1 MEIVLALAAALLFAL
16 GTVLQQKA
24 GLDEP
29 VEGEASGLLLR
40 MARRPV
46 WLAGIAADSLGFVAQ
61 AIALT
66 IGRLAVVQ
74 PLLVSSVVFAL
85 PLGVRLTGQTV
96 RRIDVAAAVVV
107 TVSLGVFLVV
117 ADPSGGRDD
126 APVGEW
132 LIAGGACLA
141 VSSVLALA
149 ARGTR
154 PARKAALLG
163 ISCGILFG
171 LSAALTKAVGDQV
184 ADAPLEVFADWHL
197 YALIAVGYV
206 SLTISQLSLQTGV
219 LAPAIAT
226 SMAFDPITSVL
237 LGVTIMQ
244 ESLHTSTAGSVAA
257 CAALAAALG
266 GLAVLARRE
275 EGSAQTKPAGGTQVT
290 LAQAATAAPPP
301 RSAPSAPASADPRS

>member
-1 MEIVLALAAALLFAL
+1 MEIALALAAALLFAL

-46 WLAGIAADSLGFVAQ
+46 WLAGIAADALGYVAQ

-85 PLGVRLTGQTV
+85 PLGVKLTGQKV

-126 APVGEW
+126 APFGEW
-132 LIAGGACLA
+132 LIAGGACVA
-141 VSSVLALA
+141 ASAVLALA

-163 ISCGILFG
+163 TSCGILFG

-184 ADAPLEVFADWHL
+184 ADAPLEVFLDWQL

-206 SLTISQLSLQTGV
+206 SMTISQLSLQTGV

-226 SMAFDPITSVL
+226 AMAFDPIASVL

-244 ESLHTSTAGSVAA
+244 ESLHTTTAGSIAA

-266 GLAVLARRE
+266 GLVVLARRE
-275 EGSAQTKPAGGTQVT
+275 DGSAQTKPAGGTQVT
-290 LAQAATAAPPP
+290 RAKAARPP

>member
-85 PLGVRLTGQTV
+85 PLGVRLTGQKV

-126 APVGEW
+126 A
-132 LIAGGACLA
+132 
-141 VSSVLALA
+141 
-149 ARGTR
+149 
-154 PARKAALLG
+154 
-163 ISCGILFG
+163 
-171 LSAALTKAVGDQV
+171 
-184 ADAPLEVFADWHL
+184 
-197 YALIAVGYV
+197 
-206 SLTISQLSLQTGV
+206 
-219 LAPAIAT
+219 
-226 SMAFDPITSVL
+226 
-237 LGVTIMQ
+237 
-244 ESLHTSTAGSVAA
+244 
-257 CAALAAALG
+257 
-266 GLAVLARRE
+266 
-275 EGSAQTKPAGGTQVT
+275 
-290 LAQAATAAPPP
+290 
-301 RSAPSAPASADPRS
+301 

>member
-40 MARRPV
+40 MARRPG

-85 PLGVRLTGQTV
+85 PLGVKLTGQKV

-163 ISCGILFG
+163 TSCGILFG

-184 ADAPLEVFADWHL
+184 ADAPLQVFADWHL

-244 ESLHTSTAGSVAA
+244 ESLHTSTTGSVAA

-290 LAQAATAAPPP
+290 LAQAARPP
-301 RSAPSAPASADPRS
+301 RSAPSAPATADPRS